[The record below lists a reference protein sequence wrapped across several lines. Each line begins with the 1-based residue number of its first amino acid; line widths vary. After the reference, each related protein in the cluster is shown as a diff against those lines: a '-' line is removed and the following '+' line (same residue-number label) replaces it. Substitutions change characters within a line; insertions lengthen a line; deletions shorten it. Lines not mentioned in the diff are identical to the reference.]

1 MWKALTRYVSSVQK
15 LNTCWAEG
23 ELYRYENCKVKRE
36 KLSAVPQR
44 TGTRRHTVFWGER
57 FKPQKGT
64 VMLSMQC
71 VLKLWNLLAVG
82 QDWVQNGQMCIGG
95 QPGGLMDQ
103 VVQSPSQRTSIA
115 LTVGTE
121 RACEEWSFT
130 FFPSTSTVDHF
141 KGRIQGWIAQCN
153 CY

>member
-1 MWKALTRYVSSVQK
+1 M
-15 LNTCWAEG
+15 
-23 ELYRYENCKVKRE
+23 KRE

-44 TGTRRHTVFWGER
+44 TGMRRHTVFWGER

-64 VMLSMQC
+64 VMLSVQC
-71 VLKLWNLLAVG
+71 VLELWNLLAVG

-103 VVQSPSQRTSIA
+103 VVQSPSQRTSVP

-121 RACEEWSFT
+121 RACEE
-130 FFPSTSTVDHF
+130 
-141 KGRIQGWIAQCN
+141 
-153 CY
+153 